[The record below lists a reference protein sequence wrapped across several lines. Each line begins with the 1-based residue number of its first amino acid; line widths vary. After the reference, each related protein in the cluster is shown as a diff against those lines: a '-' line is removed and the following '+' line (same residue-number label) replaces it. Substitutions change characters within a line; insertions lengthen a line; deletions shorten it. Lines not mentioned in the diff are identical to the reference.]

1 MENVFSWVPNQK
13 QWWITGFNPD
23 YTEPNPEIMTI
34 INSVDFTGNEDMYYA
49 LKEKCLSENTVEMI
63 FDDEYKTVWI
73 VW

>member
-13 QWWITGFNPD
+13 QWWITGFNPN

-34 INSVDFTGNEDMYYA
+34 INSVDFSGNEDLYYA
-49 LKEKCLSENTVEMI
+49 LREDYSSSNPVEMI